1 MHGETKRR
9 AIMIMLLGAGLVHP
23 IDAQQAGEQVLGGS
37 EGLSCLYMVIL

>member
-9 AIMIMLLGAGLVHP
+9 AIMIMLLGAALVHP
-23 IDAQQAGEQVLGGS
+23 IDAQQAGEQVLRGS